1 MDKTLN
7 IRPGLGVDCIVNI
20 DLIKETIDVRRA
32 IIYDLESDRYILSQT
47 TPTLKSYNLGKR
59 IFITYLS
66 RQQNQFIRFGFSGRV
81 LDIVRD
87 YPLSSSQ
94 TVNAVII
101 KKNSGFDSYD
111 LRMHYRLKPG
121 ADCPFSLEMDSH
133 SIHLLNISL
142 GGALFSHNNARP
154 MEPSQLI
161 TVIYRDEEGIKYP
174 IMAKIKRVS
183 PSSSIGI
190 GNLEYVAVQFTNRG
204 IELSRSLS
212 LALLQA
218 QRAALYKT

>member
-1 MDKTLN
+1 MN
-7 IRPGLGVDCIVNI
+7 IRPGSGVDCIVNI

-32 IIYDLESDRYILSQT
+32 IIYDIEADRYILSQT

-66 RQQNQFIRFGFSGRV
+66 HQQNQFIRFGFSGRV

-94 TVNAVII
+94 TVHAVIA

-121 ADCPFSLEMDSH
+121 ADCPFSLEMDTQ

-142 GGALFSHNNARP
+142 GGSMFSHDNTRP

-161 TVIYRDEEGIKYP
+161 TVIYRNEEGTKYP
-174 IMAKIKRVS
+174 IMAKVKRVS
-183 PSSSIGI
+183 PPADAGLS
-190 GNLEYVAVQFTNRG
+190 NLEYVAVQFTNKG
-204 IELSRSLS
+204 IELTRSLS

-218 QRAALYKT
+218 QRATLYKA